1 MSVSDW
7 LSLTLVCIL
16 GAASPGPSLA
26 VILSAVQTGGRA
38 GGLAAAIGHGLG
50 IFLYAFVAATSLSF
64 IIAHHATLFFTL
76 QLAGAVLLIWL
87 GGRLLLASFRP
98 KDEPAPASAQSGM
111 SGSFLSGFAI
121 AAFNPK
127 IAAFFASLF
136 SQFFAEGQSLGL
148 HVGMATLTGAIDVAT
163 YVIIVIAVSGDRL
176 QAMLGARLHLFERA
190 LGGLLVLIGVSLL
203 ITHFVTA

>member
-26 VILSAVQTGGRA
+26 VILSVVQTGGRA

-50 IFLYAFVAATSLSF
+50 IFLYAFAAATSLSF
-64 IIAHHATLFFTL
+64 IITHHATLFFTL

-87 GGRLLLASFRP
+87 GGRLLLVSFRT
-98 KDEPAPASAQSGM
+98 KYEPAPAPAQSGM
-111 SGSFLSGFAI
+111 SGSFLSGFGI

-148 HVGMATLTGAIDVAT
+148 HVGMAILAGVIDVVT
-163 YVIIVIAVSGDRL
+163 YVIIVIVVSGSRL
-176 QAMLGARLHLFERA
+176 QAMPGARLHLFERA
-190 LGGLLVLIGVSLL
+190 LAGMLMLIGVSLL
-203 ITHFVTA
+203 ITHFLTA

>member
-50 IFLYAFVAATSLSF
+50 IFLYAFAAATSLSF
-64 IIAHHATLFFTL
+64 IITHHATLFFTL

-87 GGRLLLASFRP
+87 GGRLLLVSFRP
-98 KDEPAPASAQSGM
+98 KDEPASAQSAM
-111 SGSFLSGFAI
+111 SGSFLSGFGI
-121 AAFNPK
+121 AALNPK

-148 HVGMATLTGAIDVAT
+148 HVGMATLSGVIDVVT

-176 QAMLGARLHLFERA
+176 QAIPGARLHLFERA
-190 LGGLLVLIGVSLL
+190 LAGMLMLIGVSLL
-203 ITHFVTA
+203 ITHLVTA

>member
-26 VILSAVQTGGRA
+26 VILSVVQTGGRA

-50 IFLYAFVAATSLSF
+50 IFLYAFAAASSLSL
-64 IIAHHATLFFTL
+64 IITHHATLFFTL

-136 SQFFAEGQSLGL
+136 SQFFAERQSLGL
-148 HVGMATLTGAIDVAT
+148 HIGMATLAGVIDVVT

-176 QAMLGARLHLFERA
+176 QAMAGARLQLFERA
-190 LGGLLVLIGVSLL
+190 LAGMLMLIGVSLL
-203 ITHFVTA
+203 ITHLVTA